1 MMHVRSIV
9 VLLLSLL
16 IAAAP
21 AGAQADAA
29 AMAPAPASAL
39 ARLSAASDQLL
50 PGSGAGVTSGHTW
63 IALQRTSAEWDLI
76 HMPPRDGSVRS
87 TTGSIRPVVSVRG
100 PIAAMAAW
108 DGRVFIIGQSP
119 LAENRGLV
127 GVSATTRV
135 APGSWNYAPN
145 GRLETLASIPGRGQV
160 LSLTG
165 SSHGLALLTRPLAS
179 TAEPAPAT
187 TLRLLDDS
195 EWRTLALPAEAG
207 SLSEMHLLASTSDL
221 ILAARNPRD
230 AGLRVFRGVVS
241 RKVSL
246 ESVPGRE
253 EPRRVVQ
260 INVAWSE
267 QDAMR
272 LPAEAIGE
280 AISSGELDT
289 PWWLVHCDGQ
299 TVLAYRAPGHVQFW
313 RLSTGVPM
321 PLAKIDAGGSLTAI
335 TPLSGLER
343 LTLLNAD
350 PPPPPRERRPGEAP
364 GPFNA
369 SLASLT
375 VRELSLVSGEVLA
388 TAKPHSDP
396 PVSTR
401 DLQGLWL
408 MVLLI
413 GATVLLVVVRAE
425 GPGVV
430 VLPEKTSLAPVGRRM
445 VAGAVD
451 VLAAAALVG
460 LVRGQTPLEVFSAE
474 SIAASPVWPTLGLL
488 VAGFAHCLV
497 GEAFFGRSLGKWAV
511 GTRVSAMKRSNET
524 WVATAPTLANVLS
537 RNLIKWAL
545 PPVLL
550 AVLID
555 PSSRHAGDVL
565 GRTVV
570 VLDDAEPEQE

>member
-16 IAAAP
+16 MAATP
-21 AGAQADAA
+21 AGAQPDAA
-29 AMAPAPASAL
+29 AAAPAPASAL
-39 ARLSAASDQLL
+39 ARLSAASDVLL

-63 IALQRTSAEWDLI
+63 VALQRTAADWDLI
-76 HMPPRDGSVRS
+76 HLPPRDGSPRS

-119 LAENRGLV
+119 LAENRSVLAM
-127 GVSATTRV
+127 SAPLRI
-135 APGSWNYAPN
+135 APGSWTYAPN

-165 SSHGLALLTRPLAS
+165 SAHGLALLTRPLAS
-179 TAEPAPAT
+179 TAEPAPVA
-187 TLRLLDDS
+187 TLRLLDDAAWQALS
-195 EWRTLALPAEAG
+195 LPAEVGA
-207 SLSEMHLLASTSDL
+207 LSELHLLTDASDL
-221 ILAARNPRD
+221 VLAARNPRD
-230 AGLRVFRGVVS
+230 AVLRVFRGVVK
-241 RKVSL
+241 RAVTL

-260 INVAWSE
+260 FSVAWSE
-267 QDAMR
+267 QEAVR
-272 LPAEAIGE
+272 LPAEAVGE

-289 PWWLVHCDGQ
+289 PWWLVRCDGQ
-299 TVLAYRAPGHVQFW
+299 SVLAQRAPGHVQFW
-313 RLSTGVPM
+313 RLSTSVPAT
-321 PLAKIDAGGSLTAI
+321 LAKIDAGGALTAI

-343 LTLLNAD
+343 LTLLNAE
-350 PPPPPRERRPGEAP
+350 PPPPPRERRPGEGP

-413 GATVLLVVVRAE
+413 GAAVLLVVVRAE

-430 VLPEKTSLAPVGRRM
+430 VLPEKTSLATVGRRL

-451 VLAAAALVG
+451 VLAAAAMVG

-488 VAGFAHCLV
+488 LAGFLHCFA
-497 GEAFFGRSLGKWAV
+497 GEALFGRTLGKWAV
-511 GTRVSAMKRSNET
+511 GTRVSAMKRVNDV
-524 WVATAPTLANVLS
+524 WVATTPTIGNVLA

-550 AVLID
+550 AVLLD

-570 VLDDAEPEQE
+570 VLDDAEPEEE